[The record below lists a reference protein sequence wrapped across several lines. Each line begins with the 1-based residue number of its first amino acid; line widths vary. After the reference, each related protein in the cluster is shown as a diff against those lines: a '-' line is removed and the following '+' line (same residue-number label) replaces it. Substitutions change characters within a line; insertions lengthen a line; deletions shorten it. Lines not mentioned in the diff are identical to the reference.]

1 MELTKERAKLTYLSP
16 EIEQIALLGGECIMQ
31 NSITDANDDDD
42 FNGDNY

>member
-1 MELTKERAKLTYLSP
+1 MKFIVEGTRMPYVSP
-16 EIEQIALLGGECIMQ
+16 EFEQIALLGGECIMQ